1 MKRLVSSEPV
11 TVEVSGD
18 DTGKMLGADTTGLWM
33 YQSVGRADGSLF
45 GEGKGA
51 IATTDGELISFI
63 GSGIGKLKERGA
75 VSYRGIVYFRTASQ
89 KKLAR
94 LNNAAGVYEFEVD
107 GEGKVRWKIWE
118 WK

>member
-1 MKRLVSSEPV
+1 MLGDILSERHGRTIVKRLVSSEPV

-18 DTGKMLGADTTGLWM
+18 DNGKMLGADTTGLWM
-33 YQSVGRADGSLF
+33 YKSVGRADGSLF

-51 IATTDGELISFI
+51 IATTEGELISFI

-89 KKLAR
+89 KKAR
-94 LNNAAGVYEFEVD
+94 PVEQRGWRF
-107 GEGKVRWKIWE
+107 
-118 WK
+118 